1 MGRVGERLSVF
12 IHSAK
17 VRRFLC
23 PHNPMCVAFAYHMF
37 GICLNIELRGV
48 YQSGAEGVPDGL
60 TARINVLFDIE
71 ERANLYYINGDGD
84 NSNSNPDPNPN
95 SEGGGGDDPVPS
107 EG

>member
-1 MGRVGERLSVF
+1 MRYRTFLILLLDLNKTSEYGCALSVLAP
-12 IHSAK
+12 SA
-17 VRRFLC
+17 
-23 PHNPMCVAFAYHMF
+23 
-37 GICLNIELRGV
+37 
-48 YQSGAEGVPDGL
+48 GL